1 MIATVNQ
8 TRVTCTVRHG
18 YITSLLLYINA
29 LEHTMDS
36 SDVNYLR
43 MHMNMKPRFKKKNV
57 LLKSTLFFDLFK

>member
-1 MIATVNQ
+1 MIATVDQ

-29 LEHTMDS
+29 LEHTVDS

-57 LLKSTLFFDLFK
+57 FLKSTLFFDLFK

>member
-43 MHMNMKPRFKKKNV
+43 MHTNMKPRFKKKNV
-57 LLKSTLFFDLFK
+57 FLKSTLFFDLFK

>member
-1 MIATVNQ
+1 MTATVNQ

-57 LLKSTLFFDLFK
+57 FLKSTLFFDLFK

>member
-1 MIATVNQ
+1 MIATVDQ

-57 LLKSTLFFDLFK
+57 FLKSTLFFDLFK

>member
-57 LLKSTLFFDLFK
+57 FLKSTLFFDLFK